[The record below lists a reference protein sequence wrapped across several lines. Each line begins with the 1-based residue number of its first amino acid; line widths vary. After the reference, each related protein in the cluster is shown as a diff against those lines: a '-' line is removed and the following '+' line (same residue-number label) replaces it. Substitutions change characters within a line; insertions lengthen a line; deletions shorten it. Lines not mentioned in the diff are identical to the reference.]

1 MATEKIAQL
10 KNSQLNFQVS
20 LIALFGI
27 WIISEKK
34 KSLIKNDWSVE
45 LEV

>member
-27 WIISEKK
+27 WIISAK